1 MQVFAERDLRFG
13 AFLGDPK
20 SPLCCASNHNL
31 PYFGLI
37 NIVLISKS
45 IKTIQFER
53 YPELPNQSVAASVSE
68 FPVLRPSA
76 AKPPMLME
84 RTQPVLDKLSRAL
97 GEPIITYWNSNKGS
111 ICQNDV
117 AGLYALLRKLGSIER
132 LTLFVKSDGGS
143 GQASLRMVNLLRRY
157 VKHLT
162 VLAPLECQ
170 SAATMLA
177 LGADRILMGP
187 LAHLSAVDTSLTHD
201 LSPIDRDNDRVSVSN
216 DELLRVI
223 RLWTE
228 QAKDS
233 TTNPYE
239 SLFPYVHPLVIG
251 AVDRSSAL
259 STRIC
264 EEILSY
270 HMDDK
275 ERAREISNNLN
286 AGYPSHN
293 YPITLR
299 EARRIGLNVEAMDD
313 SINAL
318 LFELNEIY
326 SEMGESATTDYD
338 EKNSHDNSI
347 IKVMEASGTLI
358 YYQLDKDWHYRSEER
373 RWVALNEKSQW
384 RKAELV
390 KGKVN
395 ISQLHVR

>member
-1 MQVFAERDLRFG
+1 MPTKSVVKTQ
-13 AFLGDPK
+13 PK
-20 SPLCCASNHNL
+20 RP
-31 PYFGLI
+31 
-37 NIVLISKS
+37 
-45 IKTIQFER
+45 
-53 YPELPNQSVAASVSE
+53 VAT
-68 FPVLRPSA
+68 
-76 AKPPMLME
+76 KPPVLME
-84 RTQPVLDKLSRAL
+84 RTQPVIERLASTL
-97 GEPIITYWNSNKGS
+97 GEPVFTYWNSTKGS

-117 AGLYALLRKLGSIER
+117 IGLYALLRNAGKLDR
-132 LTLFVKSDGGS
+132 LSLFLKSDGGS
-143 GQASLRMVNLLRRY
+143 GQAALRMVNLLRRY
-157 VKHLT
+157 VDHLT
-162 VLAPLECQ
+162 ILAPLECQ

-233 TTNPYE
+233 TANPYE
-239 SLFPYVHPLVIG
+239 ALFPYVHPLVIG

-270 HMDDK
+270 HIDDMTK
-275 ERAREISNNLN
+275 AREISNTLN
-286 AGYPSHN
+286 SGYPSHS

-299 EARRIGLNVEAMDD
+299 EAKRIGLNVEPMDENVNAML
-313 SINAL
+313 S
-318 LFELNEIY
+318 ELNEIY
-326 SEMGESATTDYD
+326 SEMGQSASTDFD

-347 IKVMEASGTLI
+347 LNILESSGMLI
-358 YYQLDKDWHYRSEER
+358 YFQLDKDWHYRSEER
-373 RWVALNEKSQW
+373 RWVALNEKSSW
-384 RKAELV
+384 RKAEIV
-390 KGKVN
+390 KGKVA

>member
-1 MQVFAERDLRFG
+1 MPKPTAAVIQVPRRP
-13 AFLGDPK
+13 DPAR
-20 SPLCCASNHNL
+20 P
-31 PYFGLI
+31 
-37 NIVLISKS
+37 
-45 IKTIQFER
+45 
-53 YPELPNQSVAASVSE
+53 
-68 FPVLRPSA
+68 PV
-76 AKPPMLME
+76 LME
-84 RTQPVLDKLSRAL
+84 RTQPVIERLSAAL
-97 GEPIITYWNSNKGS
+97 GEPVFTYWNSTKGA

-117 AGLYALLRKLGSIER
+117 AGLYALVRSRGQVDR
-132 LTLFVKSDGGS
+132 LSLFIKSDGGS
-143 GQASLRMVNLLRRY
+143 GQAALRMVNLMRRY

-233 TTNPYE
+233 TQNPYQA
-239 SLFPYVHPLVIG
+239 LFPYVHPLVIG

-270 HMDDK
+270 HMQDLD
-275 ERAREISNNLN
+275 RAREISNILN
-286 AGYPSHN
+286 SGYPSHN

-299 EARRIGLNVEAMDD
+299 EAKRIGLNVESMDD
-313 SINAL
+313 SVNGL

-326 SEMGESATTDYD
+326 SEMGQSATTDYD
-338 EKNSHDNSI
+338 ERSSHDNSI
-347 IKVMEASGTLI
+347 LNVLESSGLLI
-358 YYQLDKDWHYRSEER
+358 YFQLDKDWHYRSEER
-373 RWVALNEKSQW
+373 RWVALNDKSSW
-384 RKAELV
+384 RKAEMV
-390 KGKVN
+390 KGKVV

>member
-1 MQVFAERDLRFG
+1 MPSKQDSSSVVRR
-13 AFLGDPK
+13 P
-20 SPLCCASNHNL
+20 PL
-31 PYFGLI
+31 
-37 NIVLISKS
+37 K
-45 IKTIQFER
+45 
-53 YPELPNQSVAASVSE
+53 
-68 FPVLRPSA
+68 
-76 AKPPMLME
+76 KPPLLIQ
-84 RTQPVLDKLSRAL
+84 RTQPVIKKLSNLL
-97 GEPIITYWNSNKGS
+97 GEPVVTYWNSTKGS

-117 AGLYALLRKLGSIER
+117 VGLYALLQNTGKLDR
-132 LTLFVKSDGGS
+132 LSLFVKSDGGS
-143 GQASLRMVNLLRRY
+143 GQASLRMVNLLRQY
-157 VKHLT
+157 IKHLT

-228 QAKDS
+228 QAKGS
-233 TTNPYE
+233 TANPYE
-239 SLFPYVHPLVIG
+239 ALFPYVHPLVIG

-270 HMDDK
+270 HVKDLGK
-275 ERAREISNNLN
+275 AKEISNTLN
-286 AGYPSHN
+286 SGYPSHS

-299 EARRIGLNVEAMDD
+299 EAKRIGLNVEPMDD
-313 SINAL
+313 PVNSM

-326 SEMGESATTDYD
+326 SEMGQSASTDFD
-338 EKNSHDNSI
+338 ERNQHDNSI
-347 IKVMEASGTLI
+347 LNVMEASGTLI

-373 RWVALNEKSQW
+373 RWVALNDKSSW
-384 RKAELV
+384 RKAEI
-390 KGKVN
+390 KRGKVTV
-395 ISQLHVR
+395 SQVHVR

>member
-1 MQVFAERDLRFG
+1 M
-13 AFLGDPK
+13 PK
-20 SPLCCASNHNL
+20 NSAVQTSSQRP
-31 PYFGLI
+31 
-37 NIVLISKS
+37 
-45 IKTIQFER
+45 
-53 YPELPNQSVAASVSE
+53 AALKP
-68 FPVLRPSA
+68 PVL
-76 AKPPMLME
+76 MQ
-84 RTQPVLDKLSRAL
+84 RTQPVIKKLATAL
-97 GEPIITYWNSNKGS
+97 GEPVLTYWNSTKGS

-117 AGLYALLRKLGSIER
+117 IGLYALLRNAGKLDR
-132 LTLFVKSDGGS
+132 LSLFLKSDGGS
-143 GQASLRMVNLLRRY
+143 GQAALRMVNLLRRY
-157 VKHLT
+157 VDHLT

-233 TTNPYE
+233 ITNPYAA
-239 SLFPYVHPLVIG
+239 LFPFVHPLVIG

-270 HMDDK
+270 HIEDMTK
-275 ERAREISNNLN
+275 AREISNILN
-286 AGYPSHN
+286 SGYPSHT

-299 EARRIGLNVEAMDD
+299 EAKRIGLNAEPMNEDVNAM
-313 SINAL
+313 
-318 LFELNEIY
+318 LFELNEVY
-326 SEMGESATTDYD
+326 SEMGQSASTDYD
-338 EKNSHDNSI
+338 EKNQHDNSI
-347 IKVMEASGTLI
+347 VNILESSGMLI

-373 RWVALNEKSQW
+373 RWVALNDKSSW
-384 RKAELV
+384 RKAEIV
-390 KGKVN
+390 KGKVV

>member
-1 MQVFAERDLRFG
+1 M
-13 AFLGDPK
+13 
-20 SPLCCASNHNL
+20 
-31 PYFGLI
+31 
-37 NIVLISKS
+37 
-45 IKTIQFER
+45 
-53 YPELPNQSVAASVSE
+53 PENPAVKAAKK
-68 FPVLRPSA
+68 RPSVV
-76 AKPPMLME
+76 KPPVLME
-84 RTQPVLDKLSRAL
+84 RTQPVIEKLSAAL
-97 GEPIITYWNSNKGS
+97 GEPVLTYWNSTKGS

-117 AGLYALLRKLGSIER
+117 VGLYALLRSAGKLDR
-132 LTLFVKSDGGS
+132 LSLFLKSDGGS
-143 GQASLRMVNLLRRY
+143 GQAALRMVNLLRRY
-157 VKHLT
+157 VDHLT

-228 QAKDS
+228 QSKGS
-233 TTNPYE
+233 TANPYE
-239 SLFPYVHPLVIG
+239 ALFPYVHPLVIG

-270 HMDDK
+270 HVTDMVK
-275 ERAREISNNLN
+275 AREISNTLN
-286 AGYPSHN
+286 SGYPSHG

-299 EARRIGLNVEAMDD
+299 EAKRIGLNVEPMDD
-313 SINAL
+313 SVNSM

-326 SEMGESATTDYD
+326 SEMGQSASTDFE
-338 EKNSHDNSI
+338 EKSSHDNSI
-347 IKVMEASGTLI
+347 VNILESSAMLI

-373 RWVALNEKSQW
+373 RWVALNEKSSW
-384 RKAELV
+384 RKAEIV
-390 KGKVN
+390 AGKVA

>member
-1 MQVFAERDLRFG
+1 MFCFG
-13 AFLGDPK
+13 P
-20 SPLCCASNHNL
+20 
-31 PYFGLI
+31 I
-37 NIVLISKS
+37 NIVLRSRHS
-45 IKTIQFER
+45 RQFNIVR
-53 YPELPNQSVAASVSE
+53 YPNCLINLYLSSVSE
-68 FPVLRPSA
+68 VAVIRPA
-76 AKPPMLME
+76 ATKPPMLIE
-84 RTQPVLDKLSRAL
+84 RTQPVLDKLSNVL
-97 GEPIITYWNSNKGS
+97 GEPVITYWNSTKGS

-117 AGLYALLRKLGSIER
+117 ASLYALLRNLGSIER
-132 LTLFVKSDGGS
+132 LSLFVKSDGGS

-177 LGADRILMGP
+177 LGADKILMGP

-239 SLFPYVHPLVIG
+239 ALFPYVHPLVIG

-299 EARRIGLNVEAMDD
+299 EAKRIGLNVEPMED
-313 SINAL
+313 SVNGAAVRAERNLLRDGPERDHRLRREELARQQHHQGAWKRAAL
-318 LFELNEIY
+318 
-326 SEMGESATTDYD
+326 
-338 EKNSHDNSI
+338 
-347 IKVMEASGTLI
+347 LI

-390 KGKVN
+390 KGKVHD
-395 ISQLHVR
+395 LAAARAVK

>member
-1 MQVFAERDLRFG
+1 MQ
-13 AFLGDPK
+13 
-20 SPLCCASNHNL
+20 
-31 PYFGLI
+31 
-37 NIVLISKS
+37 
-45 IKTIQFER
+45 
-53 YPELPNQSVAASVSE
+53 
-68 FPVLRPSA
+68 
-76 AKPPMLME
+76 
-84 RTQPVLDKLSRAL
+84 RTQPVIQRLSAAL
-97 GEPIITYWNSNKGS
+97 GEPVFTYWNSTKGA

-117 AGLYALLRKLGSIER
+117 AGLYALVRATGPVDR
-132 LTLFVKSDGGS
+132 LSLFLKSDGGS
-143 GQASLRMVNLLRRY
+143 GQAALRMVNLLRRY

-223 RLWTE
+223 RLWKE

-233 TTNPYE
+233 TQNPYQA
-239 SLFPYVHPLVIG
+239 LFPYVHPLVIG

-270 HMDDK
+270 HMEDAD
-275 ERAREISNNLN
+275 RAREISNVLN
-286 AGYPSHN
+286 SGYPSHN

-299 EARRIGLNVEAMDD
+299 EARRIGLNVDAMDD
-313 SINAL
+313 AVNGL

-326 SEMGESATTDYD
+326 SEMGQSASTDFD
-338 EKNSHDNSI
+338 ERNSHDNSI
-347 IKVMEASGTLI
+347 LNVLEASGVMI
-358 YYQLDKDWHYRSEER
+358 YFQLDKDWHYRAEER
-373 RWVALNEKSQW
+373 RWVAMNDKSNW
-384 RKAELV
+384 RKAGLA
-390 KGKVN
+390 KGRVVS
-395 ISQLHVR
+395 SQLHVR

>member
-1 MQVFAERDLRFG
+1 
-13 AFLGDPK
+13 
-20 SPLCCASNHNL
+20 
-31 PYFGLI
+31 
-37 NIVLISKS
+37 
-45 IKTIQFER
+45 
-53 YPELPNQSVAASVSE
+53 LPNPSVSVSVSE
-68 FPVLRPSA
+68 VAVIRPA
-76 AKPPMLME
+76 ATKPPMLIE
-84 RTQPVLDKLSRAL
+84 RTQPVLDKLSTLL
-97 GEPIITYWNSNKGS
+97 GEPVITYWISSKGS
-111 ICQNDV
+111 ICQSDV
-117 AGLYALLRKLGSIER
+117 ASLYALLRNMGSIDR
-132 LTLFVKSDGGS
+132 LSLFVKSDGGS
-143 GQASLRMVNLLRRY
+143 GQAALRMVNLLRRY
-157 VKHLT
+157 VRHLT

-177 LGADRILMGP
+177 LGADKILMGP

-239 SLFPYVHPLVIG
+239 ALFPYVHPLVIG

-270 HMDDK
+270 HMSDK

-299 EARRIGLNVEAMDD
+299 EAKRIGLNVEPMEDNV
-313 SINAL
+313 NAQ

-326 SEMGESATTDYD
+326 SEMGQSASTDYD
-338 EKNSHDNSI
+338 EKNSHDNSV
-347 IKVMEASGTLI
+347 IKVMEASGTMV

-384 RKAELV
+384 RKADLAN
-390 KGKVN
+390 GKVT

>member
-1 MQVFAERDLRFG
+1 M
-13 AFLGDPK
+13 PK
-20 SPLCCASNHNL
+20 
-31 PYFGLI
+31 
-37 NIVLISKS
+37 
-45 IKTIQFER
+45 KTT
-53 YPELPNQSVAASVSE
+53 AVSTSRGRA
-68 FPVLRPSA
+68 V
-76 AKPPMLME
+76 AKPPILMG
-84 RTQPVLDKLSRAL
+84 RTQPVIERLSAAL
-97 GEPIITYWNSNKGS
+97 GEPVFTYWNSTKGA

-117 AGLYALLRKLGSIER
+117 AGLYALVRAAGPLER
-132 LTLFVKSDGGS
+132 LSLFIKSDGGS

-177 LGADRILMGP
+177 LGADRIIMGP

-233 TTNPYE
+233 TKNPYE
-239 SLFPYVHPLVIG
+239 ALFPYVHPLVIG

-270 HMDDK
+270 HMRN
-275 ERAREISNNLN
+275 EGRAREISNILN

-299 EARRIGLNVEAMDD
+299 EAKRIGLNVEPMEDCV
-313 SINAL
+313 NGM

-326 SEMGESATTDYD
+326 SEMGQSATTDFD
-338 EKNSHDNSI
+338 EKNAHDNSI
-347 IKVMEASGTLI
+347 LNVLESSGLLI
-358 YYQLDKDWHYRSEER
+358 YFQLDKDWHYREGER
-373 RWVALNEKSQW
+373 RWVALNDKSSWQ
-384 RKAELV
+384 RAEIV
-390 KGKVN
+390 KGKVS

>member
-1 MQVFAERDLRFG
+1 MPA
-13 AFLGDPK
+13 K
-20 SPLCCASNHNL
+20 STPAA
-31 PYFGLI
+31 
-37 NIVLISKS
+37 K
-45 IKTIQFER
+45 KTT
-53 YPELPNQSVAASVSE
+53 VT
-68 FPVLRPSA
+68 
-76 AKPPMLME
+76 AKPPVLME
-84 RTQPVLDKLSRAL
+84 RTQPVIERLSATL
-97 GEPIITYWNSNKGS
+97 GEPIFTYWNSTKGS

-117 AGLYALLRKLGSIER
+117 IGLYALLRSVGELDR
-132 LTLFVKSDGGS
+132 LTLFIKSDGGS

-228 QAKDS
+228 QAKNS
-233 TTNPYE
+233 TSNPYE
-239 SLFPYVHPLVIG
+239 ALFPYVHPLVIG

-270 HMDDK
+270 HIEDK
-275 ERAREISNNLN
+275 DKARQISNVLN
-286 AGYPSHN
+286 SGYPSHS

-299 EARRIGLNVEAMDD
+299 EARRIGLNVEAMDEQV
-313 SINAL
+313 NAM

-326 SEMGESATTDYD
+326 SEMGQSASTDFD

-347 IKVMEASGTLI
+347 LNILETDGVLI
-358 YYQLDKDWHYRSEER
+358 YFQLDKDWHYRSEER
-373 RWVALNEKSQW
+373 RWVALNEKSSW
-384 RKAELV
+384 RKAERV
-390 KGKVN
+390 KGNTV

>member
-1 MQVFAERDLRFG
+1 MALLRWAEIIPHLTAHPMPENSADKSVKKRPAITRPPILMQ
-13 AFLGDPK
+13 
-20 SPLCCASNHNL
+20 
-31 PYFGLI
+31 
-37 NIVLISKS
+37 
-45 IKTIQFER
+45 
-53 YPELPNQSVAASVSE
+53 
-68 FPVLRPSA
+68 
-76 AKPPMLME
+76 
-84 RTQPVLDKLSRAL
+84 RTQPVIERLSDAL
-97 GEPIITYWNSNKGS
+97 GEPVFTYWHSTKGS

-117 AGLYALLRKLGSIER
+117 AGLYALLRSTGKLNR
-132 LTLFVKSDGGS
+132 LSLFIKSDGGS
-143 GQASLRMVNLLRRY
+143 GQAALRMVNLLRRY

-187 LAHLSAVDTSLTHD
+187 VAHLSAVDTSLTHD

-270 HMDDK
+270 HMQDVD
-275 ERAREISNNLN
+275 RAREISNNLN
-286 AGYPSHN
+286 SGYPSHN

-299 EARRIGLNVEAMDD
+299 EAKRIGLNVEPMDD
-313 SINAL
+313 GVNAL

-326 SEMGESATTDYD
+326 SEMGQSASTDFD

-347 IKVMEASGTLI
+347 LNILESSGMLI
-358 YYQLDKDWHYRSEER
+358 YFQLDKDWHYRSEER
-373 RWVALNEKSQW
+373 RWVALNEKSGW
-384 RKAELV
+384 RKAEMV
-390 KGKVN
+390 KGKVA
-395 ISQLHVR
+395 R

>member
-1 MQVFAERDLRFG
+1 MD
-13 AFLGDPK
+13 
-20 SPLCCASNHNL
+20 
-31 PYFGLI
+31 
-37 NIVLISKS
+37 
-45 IKTIQFER
+45 
-53 YPELPNQSVAASVSE
+53 
-68 FPVLRPSA
+68 
-76 AKPPMLME
+76 
-84 RTQPVLDKLSRAL
+84 RTQPVIERLSAAL
-97 GEPIITYWNSNKGS
+97 GEPVFTYWNSTKGA

-117 AGLYALLRKLGSIER
+117 AGLYALLRSTGKIDR
-132 LTLFVKSDGGS
+132 LSLFMKSDGGS
-143 GQASLRMVNLLRRY
+143 GQAALRMVNLLRRY

-177 LGADRILMGP
+177 LGADRIIMGP

-233 TTNPYE
+233 TKNPYE
-239 SLFPYVHPLVIG
+239 ALFPYVHPLVIG

-270 HMDDK
+270 HMEDQ
-275 ERAREISNNLN
+275 ERAREISNILN
-286 AGYPSHN
+286 SGYPSHN

-299 EARRIGLNVEAMDD
+299 EAKRIGLNVEAMNDTV
-313 SINAL
+313 NGL
-318 LFELNEIY
+318 LFELNEVY
-326 SEMGESATTDYD
+326 SEMGQSASTDFD
-338 EKNSHDNSI
+338 ERNSHDNSI
-347 IKVMEASGTLI
+347 LNVMESSGLLI
-358 YYQLDKDWHYRSEER
+358 YFQLDKDWHYRSEER
-373 RWVALNEKSQW
+373 RWVALNDKSSW
-384 RKAELV
+384 RKAEMV
-390 KGKVN
+390 KGKVV

>member
-1 MQVFAERDLRFG
+1 M
-13 AFLGDPK
+13 PK
-20 SPLCCASNHNL
+20 
-31 PYFGLI
+31 
-37 NIVLISKS
+37 
-45 IKTIQFER
+45 T
-53 YPELPNQSVAASVSE
+53 AAAIE
-68 FPVLRPSA
+68 TLRPSRPEPV
-76 AKPPMLME
+76 KPPVLME
-84 RTQPVLDKLSRAL
+84 RTQPVIERLSAAL
-97 GEPIITYWNSNKGS
+97 GEPVFTYWNSTKGA

-117 AGLYALLRKLGSIER
+117 AGLYALLRSAKKIDR
-132 LTLFVKSDGGS
+132 LSLFIKSDGGS
-143 GQASLRMVNLLRRY
+143 GQAALRMVNLLRRY
-157 VKHLT
+157 TTHLT

-177 LGADRILMGP
+177 LGADRIIMGP

-233 TTNPYE
+233 TKNPYE
-239 SLFPYVHPLVIG
+239 ALFPYVHPLVIG

-270 HMDDK
+270 HMEDAD
-275 ERAREISNNLN
+275 RAREISNILN
-286 AGYPSHN
+286 SGYPSHN

-299 EARRIGLNVEAMDD
+299 EAKRIGLNVEPMEDAV
-313 SINAL
+313 NGL

-326 SEMGESATTDYD
+326 SEMGQSATTDYD
-338 EKNSHDNSI
+338 ERNSHDNS
-347 IKVMEASGTLI
+347 VLNVLESSGLLI
-358 YYQLDKDWHYRSEER
+358 YFQLDKDWHYRSEER
-373 RWVALNEKSQW
+373 RWVALNDKSSW
-384 RKAELV
+384 RKAEMID
-390 KGKVN
+390 GKAA

>member
-1 MQVFAERDLRFG
+1 
-13 AFLGDPK
+13 
-20 SPLCCASNHNL
+20 
-31 PYFGLI
+31 
-37 NIVLISKS
+37 
-45 IKTIQFER
+45 
-53 YPELPNQSVAASVSE
+53 
-68 FPVLRPSA
+68 
-76 AKPPMLME
+76 ME
-84 RTQPVLDKLSRAL
+84 RTQPVIQRLSAAL
-97 GEPIITYWNSNKGS
+97 GEPIFTYWNSTKGA

-117 AGLYALLRKLGSIER
+117 AGLYALLRNRGKIDR
-132 LTLFVKSDGGS
+132 LSLFMKSDGGS
-143 GQASLRMVNLLRRY
+143 GQAALRMVNLLRRY

-223 RLWTE
+223 RLWSE

-233 TTNPYE
+233 TSNPYE
-239 SLFPYVHPLVIG
+239 ALFPYVHPLVIG

-270 HMDDK
+270 HMEDLD
-275 ERAREISNNLN
+275 RAREISNILN
-286 AGYPSHN
+286 SGYPSHN

-299 EARRIGLNVEAMDD
+299 EAKRIGLNVEAMDEGV
-313 SINAL
+313 NAL

-326 SEMGESATTDYD
+326 SEMGQSASTDYD
-338 EKNSHDNSI
+338 ERNSHDNSI
-347 IKVMEASGTLI
+347 LNVLESTGVQI
-358 YYQLDKDWHYRSEER
+358 YFQLDKDWHYRAEER
-373 RWVALNEKSQW
+373 RWVALNDKSCW
-384 RKAELV
+384 RKAEIV
-390 KGKVN
+390 KNKVV